1 MTTRESLIHAT
12 AKLIRQQGV
21 NATGINEILRVVGI
35 PKGSLYHHFPGGKDE
50 LVIAALHYAKEYLS
64 QKFKMAMKGK
74 ASVEKGLEAVLDDY
88 AAGLQKSNYSSGCPM
103 ATVALEVAGNNE
115 AIRQACNEVLDYWI
129 DSLVAYF
136 KHKNSKAGKKEA
148 MEFMTRLEGA
158 LLIAQIQ
165 KSDRPLKA
173 LKGQLADIIKNSTCP

>member
-1 MTTRESLIHAT
+1 MTTKENLIRTT

-21 NATGINEILRVVGI
+21 NATGINEILSAVGI

-50 LVIAALHYAKEYLS
+50 LVIAALHHSKDYLA
-64 QKFKMAMKGK
+64 QRFKAAMKGK

-88 AAGLQKSNYSSGCPM
+88 ADTLQKSNYSSGCPM
-103 ATVALEVAGNNE
+103 ATVALEAAGNNE

-129 DSLVAYF
+129 ESLVAYF
-136 KHKNSKAGKKEA
+136 KYKNSKAGKKEA
-148 MEFMTRLEGA
+148 TEFMTRLEGA

-165 KSDRPLKA
+165 QSDKPLRV
-173 LKGQLADIIKNSTCP
+173 LKGQITEIIGTSTY